1 MRGNA
6 LFERGQS
13 MTGSNRWQ
21 GVKARL
27 QSELSQLVTI
37 HPGKRRWH
45 MAFAAA
51 LALVLPILIGATFG
65 PLD

>member
-1 MRGNA
+1 
-6 LFERGQS
+6 